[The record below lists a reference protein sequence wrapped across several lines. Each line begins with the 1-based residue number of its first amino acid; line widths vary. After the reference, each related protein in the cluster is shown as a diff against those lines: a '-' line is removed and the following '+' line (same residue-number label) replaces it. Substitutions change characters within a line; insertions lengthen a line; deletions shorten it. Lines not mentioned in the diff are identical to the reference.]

1 MICLN
6 GTESVIVC
14 DFFPP
19 IDLSHGEWS
28 IGLIDFTTYNS
39 IPNVEENINNKIH
52 LKNMTL
58 GLATGSYEIE
68 DINRLCQEKV
78 KKTMV
83 FKIRANNNTLKAE
96 VYTSEDVDFTDK
108 SSIGPLLGFNRK
120 LTAADK
126 WYESDSPVDIIKVN
140 VVRIGCN
147 IARGSY
153 DNGVESHIIHEFYPT
168 VEPGFKIV
176 EQPNNV
182 IYLPVN
188 VKQLDNITLTITD
201 QEGRL
206 VNFRG
211 ETITARLHL
220 KQQNGAR
227 IRRQI

>member
-1 MICLN
+1 MKLKILTDYVKKRLKN
-6 GTESVIVC
+6 QWFSRFGQTI
-14 DFFPP
+14 
-19 IDLSHGEWS
+19 
-28 IGLIDFTTYNS
+28 
-39 IPNVEENINNKIH
+39 IH
-52 LKNMTL
+52 L
-58 GLATGSYEIE
+58 
-68 DINRLCQEKV
+68 RLKYTHQKMLISLISQV
-78 KKTMV
+78 LV
-83 FKIRANNNTLKAE
+83 PFVGFK
-96 VYTSEDVDFTDK
+96 
-108 SSIGPLLGFNRK
+108 RK